1 MADDRIRLYMGTT
14 GSGKTFLFCKHMK
27 DEQPAGR
34 QFIFDTMADEKL
46 ERYGVLVSG
55 AADAIALAA
64 KSGSRGP
71 FHIRL
76 QVDDAGQ
83 FAMVCQAAMRLGNCC
98 LWVDELSLF
107 CSSAWIP
114 EDFRKVIR
122 LGRHRAV
129 SVRATTQR
137 PPDIQ
142 TLILSQTK
150 EVYLFQMH
158 LPNDIDYLNKFIP
171 NVERCKT
178 LARGQYILWTPG
190 TQPQPQPQPP
200 QRPNNSPPISTE
212 SANPALPEPLPEST
226 ET

>member
-1 MADDRIRLYMGTT
+1 MADNRIRLYMGTT
-14 GSGKTFLFCKHMK
+14 GSGKTYLFCKHMK
-27 DEQPAGR
+27 EEQPGGR

-46 ERYGVLVSG
+46 ERYGVVCSG
-55 AADAIALAA
+55 AADAVALAA
-64 KSGSRGP
+64 KSGTAGP

-76 QVDDAGQ
+76 QVDDPGQ
-83 FAMVCQAAMRLGNCC
+83 FSIICQAAMRLGNCC
-98 LWVDELSLF
+98 LWIDELSLF
-107 CSSAWIP
+107 CNSQWIP

-178 LARGQYILWTPG
+178 LTQGAYILWTPG
-190 TQPQPQPQPP
+190 TQA
-200 QRPNNSPPISTE
+200 PPIPSANNLPETSTE
-212 SANPALPEPLPEST
+212 SVSLPLPQPLPDSEPTS